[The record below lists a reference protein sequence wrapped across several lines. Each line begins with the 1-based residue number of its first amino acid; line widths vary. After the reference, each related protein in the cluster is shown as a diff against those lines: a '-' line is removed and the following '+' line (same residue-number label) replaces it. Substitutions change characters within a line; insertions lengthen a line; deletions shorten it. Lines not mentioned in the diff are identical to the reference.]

1 MEKENHNN
9 VLVKFNLWSII
20 KIILVLAAIW
30 ILYLLRDVILIV
42 LIAGL
47 LAAIINPM
55 VDYFE
60 RKKIPRWLGAFFV
73 YLGIL
78 LILTLVGFAIVPA
91 VAEQTK
97 IFTEQIPDFL
107 KSIFNKFQTN
117 VQPESQ
123 RQFFEILNDW
133 IGKSSLSTLSVFSFL
148 GTVAGKIISVVMS
161 FVLAFYL
168 SIRKASVRSFV
179 NFLVPDKYQDF
190 LAKFIESIQK
200 EIGSWARG
208 LLMLCL
214 FVGVMVYLGL
224 LILGVKFSL
233 TLAVIAGLTEV
244 IPYIGPWLAGTIA
257 VLVAFTQS
265 PALALFVLILFVVV
279 QQIENNL
286 LVPYVMRKAVGLDP
300 LIVILAL
307 LIGGKLAGPIG
318 MILSVPA
325 ATIISILIRQYLKY
339 KEKMVENQINVK

>member
-1 MEKENHNN
+1 MEKENNNN
-9 VLVKFNLWSII
+9 VLVKFNLWSIV

-30 ILYLLRDVILIV
+30 VLYLLRDVILIV

-47 LAAIINPM
+47 LAAIINPI
-55 VDYFE
+55 VNYFE

-78 LILTLVGFAIVPA
+78 IVLTLVGFAIVPA

-97 IFTEQIPDFL
+97 IFTEQIPNFL

-117 VQPESQ
+117 VQPDSQ

-148 GTVAGKIISVVMS
+148 GTVAGQIISVLMS

-168 SIRKASVRSFV
+168 SVRKASVRSFV
-179 NFLVPDKYQDF
+179 NSLVPDKYQEF
-190 LAKFIESIQK
+190 LANFIESVQK
-200 EIGSWARG
+200 EIGAWGRG
-208 LLMLCL
+208 LLVLCL
-214 FVGVMVYLGL
+214 FVGVLVYLGL

-257 VLVAFTQS
+257 VLVALTQS
-265 PALALFVLILFVVV
+265 PTLALFVLILFVAV
-279 QQIENNL
+279 QQIENTL

-318 MILSVPA
+318 MILCVPA
-325 ATIISILIRQYLKY
+325 ATIIVILIRQYLKY
-339 KEKMVENQINVK
+339 KEKMVKNQTG